1 MHKIINR
8 IHYNKY
14 SFRGNTYKL
23 KIKNKEIHLKKELA
37 QLQEKISR
45 IINKISMI
53 ILHNKISYKI
63 DKADKL
69 KIIKEI
75 INNKMKI
82 NISQTKDLV
91 RSMRTKETLNK

>member
-8 IHYNKY
+8 THYNKF

-23 KIKNKEIHLKKELA
+23 KIKNKEILLKKELV
-37 QLQEKISR
+37 QLQEKINR
-45 IINKISMI
+45 IINKILMI

-75 INNKMKI
+75 INNKMII
-82 NISQTKDLV
+82 NISQIKDLV
-91 RSMRTKETLNK
+91 R